1 VQLINTPQS
10 RIDEFAIVG
19 DAGINFD
26 ATDEAMVTQDDFPNA
41 SIFGRVVLIGLD
53 IFASLESSKD

>member
-1 VQLINTPQS
+1 MVQLVNTPQN

-26 ATDEAMVTQDDFPNA
+26 TTDESIVTQDDFPDANI
-41 SIFGRVVLIGLD
+41 SIVRF
-53 IFASLESSKD
+53 